1 MLESKD
7 HTQITTLVELFD
19 LTSAYENRGK
29 RGADVKSAPPAI
41 ALLVVPACLLVLGLL
56 IGPMILMLRIS
67 LNHFSPTE
75 LMVEAFS
82 FDNYARAAT
91 DPYYQQIILLTL
103 GIALLCT
110 VLTLIIAYPAAYWLG
125 RLQSRWKSLVVIAT
139 LFPLLV
145 GNVVRSAGWMAL
157 FEREGLINVTLKRL
171 HLIGEPMELM
181 YTPKAVV
188 FGIIAVVLPYM
199 ILTISAAIENI
210 PRDLE
215 DAASNLGASA
225 FKTFWRV
232 ILPLSAPGVA
242 AGSILVFVLCMNT
255 YATAVLLGGPRFKMM
270 APAVFDQFV
279 RGNNW
284 PMGATLAFML
294 LAVTMSFTVFGS
306 IAFARHYRMR

>member
-1 MLESKD
+1 M
-7 HTQITTLVELFD
+7 
-19 LTSAYENRGK
+19 
-29 RGADVKSAPPAI
+29 
-41 ALLVVPACLLVLGLL
+41 ALLVVPACLLVLALL
-56 IGPMILMLRIS
+56 VGPMILMFRIS
-67 LNHFSPTE
+67 LEQFSPTE
-75 LMVEAFS
+75 LMIATVS
-82 FDNYARAAT
+82 PDNYVRAAT
-91 DPYYQQIILLTL
+91 DPYYQEVILSTL

-110 VLTLIIAYPAAYWLG
+110 ALTLVIAYPAAYWLA
-125 RLQSRWKSLVVIAT
+125 RLQSGWKSLVVIAT
-139 LFPLLV
+139 MFPLLV
-145 GNVVRSAGWMAL
+145 GNVVRAAGWMAL
-157 FEREGLINVTLKRL
+157 FDRGGLINQTLL
-171 HLIGEPMELM
+171 AIGVIREPLTLM

-188 FGIIAVVLPYM
+188 LGVIAVVLPYM
-199 ILTISAAIENI
+199 ILTISAVIESI

-225 FKTFWRV
+225 MRTFWRV

-294 LAVTMSFTVFGS
+294 LAVTMTFTVLGS
-306 IAFARHYRMR
+306 VVFARRYRLR

>member
-1 MLESKD
+1 VTM
-7 HTQITTLVELFD
+7 
-19 LTSAYENRGK
+19 
-29 RGADVKSAPPAI
+29 

-56 IGPMILMLRIS
+56 IGPMVLMFRIS
-67 LNHFSPTE
+67 LNQFSPTQ
-75 LMVEAFS
+75 LMIQAFS
-82 FDNYARAAT
+82 FDNYARAAA
-91 DPYYQQIILLTL
+91 DPYYQEIILTTL
-103 GIALLCT
+103 GMALLCT
-110 VLTLIIAYPAAYWLG
+110 ALTLVIAYPAAYWVG

-157 FEREGLINVTLKRL
+157 FTREGLINTALLKL
-171 HLIGEPMELM
+171 HMISEPLTLM

-199 ILTISAAIENI
+199 ILTIAAVIESI

-215 DAASNLGASA
+215 DAAANLGATA
-225 FKTFWRV
+225 FQKFWRV

-270 APAVFDQFV
+270 APAIFDQFV

-284 PMGATLAFML
+284 PMGAALAFML
-294 LAVTMSFTVFGS
+294 LAVTMIVTIAGS
-306 IAFARHYRMR
+306 VAFARRYRVR

>member
-1 MLESKD
+1 M
-7 HTQITTLVELFD
+7 
-19 LTSAYENRGK
+19 
-29 RGADVKSAPPAI
+29 

-56 IGPMILMLRIS
+56 ISPMALMFRIS
-67 LNHFSPTE
+67 LNKFSPTQ
-75 LMVEAFS
+75 LMIEAFT
-82 FDNYARAAT
+82 FNNYVQAAA
-91 DPYYQQIILLTL
+91 DPYYQEVILTTL
-103 GIALLCT
+103 GMALLCT
-110 VLTLIIAYPAAYWLG
+110 ALTLVIAFPAAYWLG
-125 RLQSRWKSLVVIAT
+125 RLESRWKSLVVIAT

-157 FEREGLINVTLKRL
+157 FTREGLINTVLLKA
-171 HLIGEPMELM
+171 HAIGEPLTLM

-199 ILTISAAIENI
+199 ILTIAAVIESI
-210 PRDLE
+210 PRNLE
-215 DAASNLGASA
+215 EAAANLGASA
-225 FKTFWRV
+225 FQQFWRV

-270 APAVFDQFV
+270 APAIFDQFV

-294 LAVTMSFTVFGS
+294 LAVTMSFTIFGS
-306 IAFARHYRMR
+306 IAFARHYRVR

>member
-1 MLESKD
+1 M
-7 HTQITTLVELFD
+7 
-19 LTSAYENRGK
+19 
-29 RGADVKSAPPAI
+29 
-41 ALLVVPACLLVLGLL
+41 ALLVLPACLLVLGLL

-67 LNHFSPTE
+67 LNHFSPTQ
-75 LMVEAFS
+75 LMTEALS
-82 FDNYARAAT
+82 AENYIQAAQ
-91 DPYYQQIILLTL
+91 DPYYQEIILTTL
-103 GIALLCT
+103 GMALLCT
-110 VLTLIIAYPAAYWLG
+110 ALTLVIAYPAAYWLG

-157 FEREGLINVTLKRL
+157 FTRDGLINVTLRKL
-171 HLIGEPMELM
+171 HLISEPLALM

-199 ILTISAAIENI
+199 ILTISAVIESI

-215 DAASNLGASA
+215 DAAANLGASA
-225 FKTFWRV
+225 LKTFWRV

-270 APAVFDQFV
+270 APAIFDQFV

-284 PMGATLAFML
+284 PMGAALAFML
-294 LAVTMSFTVFGS
+294 LAVTMTFTIFGS
-306 IAFARHYRMR
+306 IAFARRYRVR

>member
-1 MLESKD
+1 M
-7 HTQITTLVELFD
+7 
-19 LTSAYENRGK
+19 
-29 RGADVKSAPPAI
+29 

-56 IGPMILMLRIS
+56 IGPMILMFRIS
-67 LNHFSPTE
+67 LNQFSPTQ
-75 LMVEAFS
+75 LMIEAFS

-91 DPYYQQIILLTL
+91 DPYYQQIILVTL

-110 VLTLIIAYPAAYWLG
+110 VLTLVIAYPAAYWLG

-157 FEREGLINVTLKRL
+157 FERDGLINVALRRL
-171 HLIGEPMELM
+171 HLISEPLELM
-181 YTPKAVV
+181 YTPKAVI

-199 ILTISAAIENI
+199 ILTISAVIENI

-215 DAASNLGASA
+215 DAASNLGASGV
-225 FKTFWRV
+225 KIFWRV

-284 PMGATLAFML
+284 PMGATLAFLL
-294 LAVTMSFTVFGS
+294 LAVTMSFTIFGS
-306 IAFARHYRMR
+306 IAFARRYRVR

>member
-1 MLESKD
+1 M
-7 HTQITTLVELFD
+7 
-19 LTSAYENRGK
+19 
-29 RGADVKSAPPAI
+29 
-41 ALLVVPACLLVLGLL
+41 ALLVVPACLLVLALL
-56 IGPMILMLRIS
+56 IGPMILMFRIS
-67 LNHFSPTE
+67 LNHYSPKE

-110 VLTLIIAYPAAYWLG
+110 VLTLVIAYPAAYWLG

-157 FEREGLINVTLKRL
+157 FERDGLINVTLKRL
-171 HLIGEPMELM
+171 HVISEPLELM
-181 YTPKAVV
+181 YTPKAVI

-199 ILTISAAIENI
+199 ILTISAVIENI

-284 PMGATLAFML
+284 PMGATLAFLL
-294 LAVTMSFTVFGS
+294 LAVTMSFTIFGS
-306 IAFARHYRMR
+306 IAFARRYRVR

>member
-1 MLESKD
+1 M
-7 HTQITTLVELFD
+7 
-19 LTSAYENRGK
+19 
-29 RGADVKSAPPAI
+29 
-41 ALLVVPACLLVLGLL
+41 ALLVVPACLLVLALL
-56 IGPMILMLRIS
+56 IGPMILMFRIS
-67 LNHFSPTE
+67 LNQFSPRE

-82 FDNYARAAT
+82 FDNYARAVT
-91 DPYYQQIILLTL
+91 DPYYQQIILVTL

-110 VLTLIIAYPAAYWLG
+110 VLTLVIAYPAAYWLG
-125 RLQSRWKSLVVIAT
+125 RLQSRWKSLVVIGT

-157 FEREGLINVTLKRL
+157 FERDGLINVTLKRL
-171 HLIGEPMELM
+171 HLISEPLALM
-181 YTPKAVV
+181 YTPKAVI

-199 ILTISAAIENI
+199 ILTISAVIENI

-225 FKTFWRV
+225 FKIFWRV

-284 PMGATLAFML
+284 PMGATLAFLL

-306 IAFARHYRMR
+306 IAFARRYRVR

>member
-1 MLESKD
+1 VAV
-7 HTQITTLVELFD
+7 LV
-19 LTSAYENRGK
+19 
-29 RGADVKSAPPAI
+29 I
-41 ALLVVPACLLVLGLL
+41 PACLLVLALL
-56 IGPMILMLRIS
+56 VGPMILMFRIS
-67 LNHFSPTE
+67 LAEFSATKLMTE
-75 LMVEAFS
+75 TFS
-82 FDNYARAAT
+82 IDNYVRAGT
-91 DPYYQQIILLTL
+91 DPYYQQVILLTL
-103 GIALLCT
+103 GVALLCT
-110 VLTLIIAYPAAYWLG
+110 VLTLIIAYPAAYWVG

-157 FEREGLINVTLKRL
+157 FERDGLINVVLKR
-171 HLIGEPMELM
+171 IGIISQPLELM

-199 ILTISAAIENI
+199 ILTIAAVIESI

-215 DAASNLGASA
+215 DAAASLGASGL
-225 FKTFWRV
+225 KTFWRV
-232 ILPLSAPGVA
+232 ILPLSMPGVA

-270 APAVFDQFV
+270 APAIFDQYV

-294 LAVTMSFTVFGS
+294 LAVTMSFSIFGS
-306 IAFARHYRMR
+306 VAFARRYRR

>member
-1 MLESKD
+1 M
-7 HTQITTLVELFD
+7 
-19 LTSAYENRGK
+19 
-29 RGADVKSAPPAI
+29 
-41 ALLVVPACLLVLGLL
+41 ALLVIPACLLVLALL
-56 IGPMILMLRIS
+56 VAPMILMFRIS
-67 LNHFSPTE
+67 LAQFSATQ
-75 LMVEAFS
+75 LMTQTFS
-82 FDNYARAAT
+82 FDNYVRAAT
-91 DPYYQQIILLTL
+91 DPYYQEVILLTL
-103 GIALLCT
+103 GVALLCT
-110 VLTLIIAYPAAYWLG
+110 ALTLIIAYPAAYWVG
-125 RLQSRWKSLVVIAT
+125 RLQSRWKSLVIIAT

-157 FEREGLINVTLKRL
+157 FERDGLINVTLKRL
-171 HLIGEPMELM
+171 GVISHPLELM

-199 ILTISAAIENI
+199 ILTIAAVIESI

-215 DAASNLGASA
+215 DAAASLGASG

-232 ILPLSAPGVA
+232 ILPLSMPGVA

-270 APAVFDQFV
+270 APAIFDQYV

-294 LAVTMSFTVFGS
+294 LAVTMSFTIFGS
-306 IAFARHYRMR
+306 VAFARRSRVR

>member
-1 MLESKD
+1 
-7 HTQITTLVELFD
+7 
-19 LTSAYENRGK
+19 
-29 RGADVKSAPPAI
+29 
-41 ALLVVPACLLVLGLL
+41 
-56 IGPMILMLRIS
+56 MILMFRIS
-67 LNHFSPTE
+67 LNQFSPRE

-91 DPYYQQIILLTL
+91 DPYYQQIILVTL

-110 VLTLIIAYPAAYWLG
+110 VLTLVIAYPAAYWLG
-125 RLQSRWKSLVVIAT
+125 RLESRWRSLVVIGT

-157 FEREGLINVTLKRL
+157 FERDGLINVALKRL
-171 HLIGEPMELM
+171 HLIGEPLALM
-181 YTPKAVV
+181 YTPKAVI

-199 ILTISAAIENI
+199 ILTISAVIENI
-210 PRDLE
+210 PRELE
-215 DAASNLGASA
+215 DAAANLGASGLRV
-225 FKTFWRV
+225 FGRV

-255 YATAVLLGGPRFKMM
+255 YATAVLLGGPRFTMM

-294 LAVTMSFTVFGS
+294 LAVTMSFTIFGS
-306 IAFARHYRMR
+306 IAFARRYRARN

>member
-1 MLESKD
+1 M
-7 HTQITTLVELFD
+7 
-19 LTSAYENRGK
+19 
-29 RGADVKSAPPAI
+29 

-56 IGPMILMLRIS
+56 IGPMILMFRIS
-67 LNHFSPTE
+67 LNQYSPSR

-82 FDNYARAAT
+82 PDNYTRAAT
-91 DPYYQQIILLTL
+91 DPYYQQVILVTL
-103 GIALLCT
+103 GVALLCT
-110 VLTLIIAYPAAYWLG
+110 VLTLVVAYPAAYWLG

-157 FEREGLINVTLKRL
+157 FERDGLINVTLARL
-171 HLIGEPMELM
+171 HLISQPLELM

-188 FGIIAVVLPYM
+188 FGIVAVVLPYM
-199 ILTISAAIENI
+199 ILTISAVIENI

-215 DAASNLGASA
+215 DAASNLGASGLRI
-225 FKTFWRV
+225 FWRV

-284 PMGATLAFML
+284 PMGATLAFLL
-294 LAVTMSFTVFGS
+294 LAVTMSFTIFGS
-306 IAFARHYRMR
+306 IAFARRYRVR

>member
-1 MLESKD
+1 M
-7 HTQITTLVELFD
+7 
-19 LTSAYENRGK
+19 
-29 RGADVKSAPPAI
+29 
-41 ALLVVPACLLVLGLL
+41 ALLVLPACLLVLGLL
-56 IGPMILMLRIS
+56 IGPLILLFRIS
-67 LNHFSPTE
+67 LNHFSPTQ
-75 LMVEAFS
+75 LMIQAFS
-82 FDNYARAAT
+82 FDNYVQAAH
-91 DPYYQQIILLTL
+91 DPYYQEIILTTL
-103 GIALLCT
+103 GMALLCT
-110 VLTLIIAYPAAYWLG
+110 ALTLVIAYPAAYWLG
-125 RLQSRWKSLVVIAT
+125 RLQSRRKSLVVIAT

-157 FEREGLINVTLKRL
+157 FERDGLINVTLLRL
-171 HLIGEPMELM
+171 HLISHPLTLM

-199 ILTISAAIENI
+199 ILTISAVIENI

-215 DAASNLGASA
+215 DAAANLGAPGL
-225 FKTFWRV
+225 KIFWRV

-270 APAVFDQFV
+270 APAIFDQFV

-294 LAVTMSFTVFGS
+294 LAVTMSFTIFGS
-306 IAFARHYRMR
+306 IAFARRYRLR

>member
-1 MLESKD
+1 M
-7 HTQITTLVELFD
+7 
-19 LTSAYENRGK
+19 
-29 RGADVKSAPPAI
+29 
-41 ALLVVPACLLVLGLL
+41 ALLVVPACLLVLALL
-56 IGPMILMLRIS
+56 IGPMILMFRIS
-67 LNHFSPTE
+67 LAEFSATKLMTE
-75 LMVEAFS
+75 TFS
-82 FDNYARAAT
+82 IDNYVRAAT
-91 DPYYQQIILLTL
+91 DPYYQQVILLTL
-103 GIALLCT
+103 GVALLCT
-110 VLTLIIAYPAAYWLG
+110 VLTLIIAYPAAYWVG

-157 FEREGLINVTLKRL
+157 FERDGLINVVLKR
-171 HLIGEPMELM
+171 IGIISQPLEMM

-199 ILTISAAIENI
+199 ILTIAAVIESI

-215 DAASNLGASA
+215 DAAASLGASGL
-225 FKTFWRV
+225 KTFWRV
-232 ILPLSAPGVA
+232 ILPLSMPGVA

-270 APAVFDQFV
+270 APAIFDQYV

-294 LAVTMSFTVFGS
+294 LAVTMSFTIFGS
-306 IAFARHYRMR
+306 VAFARRYRR

>member
-1 MLESKD
+1 M
-7 HTQITTLVELFD
+7 
-19 LTSAYENRGK
+19 
-29 RGADVKSAPPAI
+29 
-41 ALLVVPACLLVLGLL
+41 VL
-56 IGPMILMLRIS
+56 MFRIS
-67 LNHFSPTE
+67 LAQYSPTQ
-75 LMVEAFS
+75 LMIETFS

-91 DPYYQQIILLTL
+91 DPYYQQVILTTL
-103 GIALLCT
+103 GISLLCT
-110 VLTLIIAYPAAYWLG
+110 ALTLVIAYPAAYWVG
-125 RLQSRWKSLVVIAT
+125 RIESRWKSLIVIAT

-157 FEREGLINVTLKRL
+157 FTRDGLINTALLR
-171 HLIGEPMELM
+171 IGVISQPLELM

-199 ILTISAAIENI
+199 ILTIASVIESI

-225 FKTFWRV
+225 LKVFWRV

-242 AGSILVFVLCMNT
+242 AGCVLVFVLCMNT

-270 APAVFDQFV
+270 APAIFDQFV

-294 LAVTMSFTVFGS
+294 LAVTMGFTLLGS
-306 IAFARHYRMR
+306 IAFARRYRVR

>member
-1 MLESKD
+1 M
-7 HTQITTLVELFD
+7 
-19 LTSAYENRGK
+19 
-29 RGADVKSAPPAI
+29 

-56 IGPMILMLRIS
+56 IGPMILMFRIS
-67 LNHFSPTE
+67 LNQFDPTR

-91 DPYYQQIILLTL
+91 DPYYQQIILVTL
-103 GIALLCT
+103 GMALLCT
-110 VLTLIIAYPAAYWLG
+110 VLTLAIAYPAAYWLG

-157 FEREGLINVTLKRL
+157 FERDGLINVTLARL
-171 HLIGEPMELM
+171 HLINSPLELM

-188 FGIIAVVLPYM
+188 FGIVAVVLPYM
-199 ILTISAAIENI
+199 ILTISAVIENI

-215 DAASNLGASA
+215 DAASNLGASGLRI
-225 FKTFWRV
+225 FWRV

-284 PMGATLAFML
+284 PMGATLAFLL
-294 LAVTMSFTVFGS
+294 LAVTMSFTIFGS
-306 IAFARHYRMR
+306 IAFARRYRVR

>member
-1 MLESKD
+1 M
-7 HTQITTLVELFD
+7 
-19 LTSAYENRGK
+19 
-29 RGADVKSAPPAI
+29 
-41 ALLVVPACLLVLGLL
+41 ALLVIPACLLVLALL
-56 IGPMILMLRIS
+56 VAPMILMFRIS
-67 LNHFSPTE
+67 LAQFSATQ
-75 LMVEAFS
+75 LMTQTFS
-82 FDNYARAAT
+82 FDNYVRAAT
-91 DPYYQQIILLTL
+91 DPYYQEVILLTL
-103 GIALLCT
+103 GVALLCT
-110 VLTLIIAYPAAYWLG
+110 VLTLIIAYPAAYWVG
-125 RLQSRWKSLVVIAT
+125 RLQSRWKSLVIIAT

-171 HLIGEPMELM
+171 GIISHPLELM

-199 ILTISAAIENI
+199 ILTIAAVIESI

-215 DAASNLGASA
+215 DAAASLGASG
-225 FKTFWRV
+225 FRTFWRV
-232 ILPLSAPGVA
+232 ILPLSMPGVA

-270 APAVFDQFV
+270 APAIFDQYV

-294 LAVTMSFTVFGS
+294 LAVTMSFTILGS
-306 IAFARHYRMR
+306 VAFARRSRVR